1 MALLR
6 ALLDVLFPPLCHL
19 CKAPVPEAGPLHLC
33 DPCRGGVSPI
43 VSPLCPVCG
52 VPHGTEGGVDHR
64 CGACILAPPPFDA
77 ARGAFL
83 FAGPVQE
90 LVHRFKYGHKVHLR
104 RPLALLA
111 IGELTPFVRAQAP
124 GVIVPV
130 PLHRSRLRERG
141 FNQAILLGELMAR
154 HWSLP
159 LLRDSLRRVRPTAP
173 QVALSAEERR
183 ENVRGAFA
191 LATPAG
197 VAGRRVLLVDD
208 VFTTGSTLAE
218 CTRVLKRGGAAAVT
232 AVTVARAP

>member
-1 MALLR
+1 MTLFR

-19 CKAPVPEAGPLHLC
+19 CRAPVPEAGPLHLC
-33 DPCRGGVSPI
+33 ATCFGGASP
-43 VSPLCPVCG
+43 VVTPLCPVCG
-52 VPHGTEGGVDHR
+52 VPHGTEGGIDHR

-90 LVHRFKYGHKVHLR
+90 LVHRFKYGHRVHLR

-111 IGELTPFVRAQAP
+111 IGELTPFVLEQAP
-124 GVIVPV
+124 EVIVPV
-130 PLHRSRLRERG
+130 PLHRSRLRQRG
-141 FNQAILLGELMAR
+141 FNQAILLGEVMAR
-154 HWSLP
+154 AWSLP

-173 QVALSAEERR
+173 QVSLSADERR

-191 LATPAG
+191 LASPAV

-218 CTRVLKRGGAAAVT
+218 CARVLKRGGAAAVA
-232 AVTVARAP
+232 AVTVGRTP